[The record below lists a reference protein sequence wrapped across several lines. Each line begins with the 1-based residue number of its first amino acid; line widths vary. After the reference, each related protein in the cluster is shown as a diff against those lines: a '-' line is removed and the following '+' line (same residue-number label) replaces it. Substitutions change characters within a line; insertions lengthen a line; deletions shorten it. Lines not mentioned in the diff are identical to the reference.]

1 MIETCTKSLFFTG
14 HPRVQKL
21 NDRVQKKHIVAK
33 IVLFH
38 TLAATW
44 RVQKS
49 NTRVPK
55 RYETV
60 HYHCFSPDIR
70 GFNNEMIE
78 CNCGSVQQT
87 RNYFQAFRAYS
98 CSMLHHISTG
108 FTTTTEASMT
118 LSPTLLK
125 MCTDGQS
132 NIHENIKKLQQ
143 RGRAT

>member
-1 MIETCTKSLFFTG
+1 MLETCTKSLFFTG

-38 TLAATW
+38 ILAATW

-49 NTRVPK
+49 NTRDPK

-60 HYHCFSPDIR
+60 HNHCFSPYIR
-70 GFNNEMIE
+70 RFNNEMIE
-78 CNCGSVQQT
+78 CNCDSVQQT
-87 RNYFQAFRAYS
+87 RNFYQAFRAYS
-98 CSMLHHISTG
+98 CSMLQHITTG
-108 FTTTTEASMT
+108 FTTTTDASMT
-118 LSPTLLK
+118 LSPTILE

-143 RGRAT
+143 RGSM